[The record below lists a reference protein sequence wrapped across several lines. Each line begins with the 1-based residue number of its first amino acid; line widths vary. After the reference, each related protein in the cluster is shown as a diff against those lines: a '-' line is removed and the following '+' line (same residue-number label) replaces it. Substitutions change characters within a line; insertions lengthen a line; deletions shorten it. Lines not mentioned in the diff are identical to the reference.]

1 MTHHILRI
9 DASARRTGSISRELN
24 DRLIARFATEGET
37 QVTTRDLTDALPQ
50 IDEAWIG
57 ANFTP
62 EADRTDDQR
71 ARLAL
76 SDSLVAEL
84 EAADTLIIGLPIYN
98 FGVPAALKA
107 WIDLVARAGRT
118 FRYTAEGPRGLLEG
132 KRAIITVA
140 SGGTEM
146 GSDIDFATGYLRH
159 VLGFIGIE
167 DVQFIRADRT
177 AIDMEGT
184 VRAAQDA
191 VDAMPLAA

>member
-1 MTHHILRI
+1 MTHTILRI

-24 DRLIARFATEGET
+24 DRLVERFAAESAVE
-37 QVTTRDLTDALPQ
+37 VTTRDLAQALPQ

-62 EADRTDDQR
+62 AQDRTDAQR
-71 ARLAL
+71 EKLSL
-76 SDSLVAEL
+76 SDALVAEL
-84 EAADTLIIGLPIYN
+84 QAADTLIIGLPIYN

-107 WIDLVARAGRT
+107 WIDLVARAGLT
-118 FRYTAEGPRGLLEG
+118 FRYTAEGPQGLLEG

-140 SGGTEM
+140 SGGTEA
-146 GSDIDFATGYLRH
+146 GSEIDFATGYVRH

-167 DVQFIRADRT
+167 DVEFIRADRT

-191 VDAMPLAA
+191 VDALPLAA